1 MVESKEKYKIMVL
14 AILLGICC
22 VLTYYFHLV
31 FSTSVVF
38 THFFYIPII
47 LASLW
52 WKRKGLVV
60 ALFLTALLL
69 SSHFFIR
76 AGVDTVNDLVRA
88 PVFIVVALIA
98 AILSERIANAQ
109 EQLQL
114 FSHSVNSSVDGIAM
128 GNLKGKITYANDA
141 FVRMFEYSRE
151 ELIGN
156 GITFIYPEDQI
167 QKLKEAFTETLDG
180 GWRGELVG
188 KRKNGELFP
197 MAVSSSRVV
206 DDEGEVIGHMASHRD
221 ITERKRAEEQLRRF
235 SEELESKVEER
246 TKELAKE
253 RDYTR
258 NLLECIPVAIAI
270 TTPEGKLI
278 DVNRTL
284 LEMFGYGSK
293 EEFLKLPASAY
304 YYDEKDG
311 VQVLDSL
318 ERGWADNFE
327 VRFKRKDGT
336 FFWGS
341 TFSIQ
346 QRTETGENRFVNAI
360 GDVTEHKRAEDKVKE
375 AYRLR
380 EHFLKET
387 SHRIITPVA
396 IIGGC
401 TDVLLESSNLDDDQ
415 KERLRTI
422 RERNEEVQKLVKDAL
437 AGKYLK

>member
-1 MVESKEKYKIMVL
+1 MVESREKYKIMAL

-31 FSTSVVF
+31 FSTGVVF

-60 ALFLTALLL
+60 ALFLTALLI

-76 AGVDTVNDLVRA
+76 VEVETVNDLIRA

-98 AILSERIANAQ
+98 AILSERIANTQ
-109 EQLQL
+109 EQLRL

-128 GNLKGKITYANDA
+128 GNLKGKITYVNDA

-156 GITFIYPEDQI
+156 EIAFIYPEGQI
-167 QKLKEAFTETLDG
+167 PKLEEALTETLDG

-221 ITERKRAEEQLRRF
+221 ITERKRAEEQL
-235 SEELESKVEER
+235 ELKVEER

-258 NLLECIPVAIAI
+258 NLLECIPVAISI
-270 TTPEGKLI
+270 TTPEGKII

-284 LEMFGYGSK
+284 LEMFGYESK

-311 VQVLDSL
+311 VQALDSL

-341 TFSIQ
+341 MFSIQ

-401 TDVLLESSNLDDDQ
+401 TDVLLESRNLDDDQ
-415 KERLRTI
+415 KERLLTI